1 MWCPAQGG
9 EYYEEGNCTGS
20 CRYDGIFPG
29 SMWKQQWFDGGF
41 GCCVDDSGSGI
52 HGSGACSIDSGRG
65 GVHRCG
71 SGSLDGNWQHGG

>member
-1 MWCPAQGG
+1 
-9 EYYEEGNCTGS
+9 
-20 CRYDGIFPG
+20 
-29 SMWKQQWFDGGF
+29 MWKQQWFDGGF
-41 GCCVDDSGSGI
+41 GCCVDDSGSSI